1 METSIAENIRAY
13 RKQRGLTQEQL
24 VEALGVS
31 VGAVY
36 KWGIQI
42 IPARAA
48 AHHGDGGL
56 HRDTEIGGKRP

>member
-1 METSIAENIRAY
+1 METRIAENTRAY
-13 RKQRGLTQEQL
+13 RKQRGLTQEHL
-24 VEALGVS
+24 VEALVVS

-48 AHHGDGGL
+48 AHHGDGGFF
-56 HRDTEIGGKRP
+56 